1 MNFTKLIY
9 HDHPM
14 LATSFY
20 HFPLTFRN
28 KNKTEACPRPR
39 LSLPRRFIHIS
50 QKFFFEIG
58 CHNRFAEKVPLS
70 LMTMLI
76 TQKR

>member
-9 HDHPM
+9 HDHPT

-20 HFPLTFRN
+20 HVPSN
-28 KNKTEACPRPR
+28 MSKQNKTEACPRPC
-39 LSLPRRFIHIS
+39 LSLTRGFIHIS
-50 QKFFFEIG
+50 QKLFFKIG

-76 TQKR
+76 TKK